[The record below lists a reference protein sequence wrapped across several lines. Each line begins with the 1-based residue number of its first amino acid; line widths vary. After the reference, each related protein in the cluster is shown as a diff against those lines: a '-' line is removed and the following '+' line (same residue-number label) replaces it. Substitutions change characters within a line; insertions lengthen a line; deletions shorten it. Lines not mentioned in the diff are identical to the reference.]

1 MNGVR
6 KDIVFATTC
15 KCRFQRYVIG
25 TRYTRL
31 HISRSQKETSL
42 SGDLA
47 PSFSRLPK
55 KNCEAIAAFNTK
67 KIRASMSACDLL
79 VLTYAICLLPRE
91 MFFTAAVSAL
101 SLLRVIFCKVFATN
115 TSSRY
120 RYSTSRE

>member
-47 PSFSRLPK
+47 PSFSGLPK

-67 KIRASMSACDLL
+67 KFVQACQDAACDLL
-79 VLTYAICLLPRE
+79 AATRDV
-91 MFFTAAVSAL
+91 FFG
-101 SLLRVIFCKVFATN
+101 CC
-115 TSSRY
+115 
-120 RYSTSRE
+120 